1 MTIGP
6 ISELQAG
13 LGPRPYA
20 TASVG
25 GGSVAR
31 YGALLSAGAGFVGV
45 LSYVVTLL
53 MANALNPADFSQF
66 AAAQM
71 MLGMVGIVTS
81 ALVPLPLSHAV
92 TTHPQSSEQ
101 RRDAMAFAALVSV
114 MVGAAAALVTGLITA
129 GLGSASTAAVV
140 ALSAFVLFIGAAPS
154 GWIQGELRFV
164 RYTVKSV
171 GEVLIRLIFS
181 LLVVVFTWGAPGAVL
196 GFAVGGLALLV
207 TPKSFFRDLTWRPR
221 VLRQKWRWA
230 ETSDIAITLCVV
242 SVLVGI
248 DVVLV
253 AFLDGGS
260 TAGAGFQA
268 LASIAKAPVYV
279 AAGTVIVVFPLL
291 RRPGVDVPAVL
302 NDALHSF
309 ARLSLAACAVIATT
323 PYALVA
329 LVLPERYL
337 PSVVLLPWLAIS
349 GLGYAT
355 LTVLSTVLLAL
366 RAYRRCQI
374 GLVTAAVL
382 VPSGLFLGWDLGS
395 VPGIAIGC
403 AVSALAAAVV
413 LAIIAFPLLPQELG
427 LMAARGF
434 AGWAALAV
442 GLSLAGRHPIV
453 WLAIVSVAGLF
464 ALGILSRENASK
476 LMARA
481 WVSHRLK
488 AGEVDQPVCPSR
500 GKVDEPEKH
509 TTAGSD
515 RKASP
520 SRNLD
525 GAQVS
530 FVVCVVAV
538 ALGVRAI
545 TISRAKAAAGR
556 TNGMTVSQRAGGQR
570 SAWRALIA
578 RSLRR

>member
-6 ISELQAG
+6 ISELQADS
-13 LGPRPYA
+13 GPR
-20 TASVG
+20 
-25 GGSVAR
+25 VAR
-31 YGALLSAGAGFVGV
+31 YGVLLSVGAGFVGV

-53 MANALNPADFSQF
+53 MANALSPADFSQF

-92 TTHPQSSEQ
+92 TAHPQGSEQ
-101 RRDAMAFAALVSV
+101 RREAMAFAVLVSV
-114 MVGAAAALVTGLITA
+114 MVGTVAALVTGLITA

-181 LLVVVFTWGAPGAVL
+181 LLVVVFAWGAPGAVL

-207 TPKSFFRDLTWRPR
+207 TPRSFLHDLTWRPK

-230 ETSDIAITLCVV
+230 ETSDIALTLCVV

-260 TAGAGFQA
+260 TAAAGFQA

-291 RRPGVDVPAVL
+291 RRPGVIIPDVL

-323 PYALVA
+323 PHTLVA
-329 LVLPERYL
+329 LVLPEKYL
-337 PSVVLLPWLAIS
+337 PSVVLLPWLALS

-355 LTVLSTVLLAL
+355 LTVLATVLLAL

-374 GLVTAAVL
+374 GLVTAAAL
-382 VPSGLFLGWDLGS
+382 VPSGLFLGWEIGG
-395 VPGIAIGC
+395 VTGIAICG
-403 AVSALAAAVV
+403 AVGALAAAAV
-413 LAIIAFPLLPQELG
+413 LAVIAFPLLPRETG
-427 LMAARGF
+427 FMAARAF
-434 AGWAALAV
+434 AGWTALA
-442 GLSLAGRHPIV
+442 AIMTHAIQYPIV
-453 WLAIVSVAGLF
+453 WLVIVFVAGLF
-464 ALGILSRENASK
+464 ACGMLNTGNASK
-476 LMARA
+476 LLARA
-481 WVSHRLK
+481 RVTRRREATRRVDRL
-488 AGEVDQPVCPSR
+488 PR
-500 GKVDEPEKH
+500 H
-509 TTAGSD
+509 THTKTNDAENSGTG
-515 RKASP
+515 
-520 SRNLD
+520 NLKKRARSSQNFE
-525 GAQVS
+525 GARVS
-530 FVVCVVAV
+530 FVVCVAL
-538 ALGVRAI
+538 ALGVRALA
-545 TISRAKAAAGR
+545 TSRTRAKAMTGR
-556 TNGMTVSQRAGGQR
+556 TRRMTLRRG
-570 SAWRALIA
+570 ALKRYLALKTHIA